1 MTLRYMRHSTLQERY
16 HDLHT
21 NKTKSCCMHNKV
33 PSEYNLVGH
42 WDFSLV
48 DSLHQ
53 VQEEYP
59 PCGEEAKEFS
69 SKCTHYQTKIYYKSV
84 RNCSYFENGFPTY
97 YNMEII
103 FNFKSE
109 PIFTI
114 FFCGNFFVTW
124 QAKPIKKT
132 REYSFAFKSVHF
144 LIKFCVLK
152 LCHV

>member
-1 MTLRYMRHSTLQERY
+1 
-16 HDLHT
+16 
-21 NKTKSCCMHNKV
+21 MHHKV
-33 PSEYNLVGH
+33 PSEYNLNFELVGR

-69 SKCTHYQTKIYYKSV
+69 SKCTHYQTKIYHKSV

-103 FNFKSE
+103 FNVKSE
-109 PIFTI
+109 PISSI
-114 FFCGNFFVTW
+114 FFVANF
-124 QAKPIKKT
+124 
-132 REYSFAFKSVHF
+132 
-144 LIKFCVLK
+144 L
-152 LCHV
+152 